1 MASESGTGTD
11 LCGLNDDVL
20 HEIAEYLS
28 IEDIVN
34 LSEAFQS
41 SRFMFLLP
49 TELNLEG
56 PDFDVFGS
64 RWEDGIKTEVYI
76 TSLPMFSGVKKI
88 TMSFDWMAGGFSL
101 AVWIEVVRE
110 GQVVA
115 NSKPEEFLFYGDP
128 EKKKENRILVLEDK
142 DSFVKSIKKGDV
154 LRFKTQIQSTP
165 VNVFNMSFFNQC
177 MEIYNFKC
185 NLELDYN
192 F

>member
-20 HEIAEYLS
+20 HDISEYLS

-110 GQVVA
+110 GQVYA
-115 NSKPEEFLFYGDP
+115 NSKPEQFLVYEDQE
-128 EKKKENRILVLEDK
+128 EKKEKRIIVLEDN
-142 DSFVKSIKKGDV
+142 FVESIKKGGV
-154 LRFKTQIQSTP
+154 LRFKRQIGGYSTNL
-165 VNVFNMSFFNQC
+165 NV
-177 MEIYNFKC
+177 YNFKC
-185 NLELDYN
+185 HLELDN
-192 F
+192 